1 MYVLRLA
8 LIGAALACAY
18 VGWASWSAG
27 YTPEV
32 AMVRA
37 LVAFMVVSFV
47 GYLAELVVAGQP
59 RGLAGDAGG
68 ADEQGEVPAPAA
80 QSLQPIDFAS
90 EAQARGAAPA
100 DDSGDAGDSDADD
113 DDERLAA

>member
-1 MYVLRLA
+1 MYVLRLS

-47 GYLAELVVAGQP
+47 GYLAEMVVASQP
-59 RGLAGDAGG
+59 PRLAAAAGVT
-68 ADEQGEVPAPAA
+68 DEQGGEVASAV
-80 QSLQPIDFAS
+80 QLLPIDFAS

-100 DDSGDAGDSDADD
+100 GDSGDSGADD